1 MKNEKQKLMEV
12 NGKSFYVDETIYDLV
27 LLLNKHYKPTIASC
41 SGHGNQPASIIFDDE
56 TELRIMTYEQAR
68 IVDKFF
74 PNIKDYNKTMNMSE
88 KENCYIDGKYVIYP
102 DGIIYN
108 CEDADEDIPQWVF
121 NFKEFCLKHYKT
133 MKRSKKK

>member
-1 MKNEKQKLMEV
+1 MKNENQKLMKV

-74 PNIKDYNKTMNMSE
+74 PNIKDYNKTCKRE
-88 KENCYIDGKYVIYP
+88 EECCYIDGKYVIYP

-108 CEDADEDIPQWVF
+108 CEEADEDIPQWVF
-121 NFKEFCLKHYKT
+121 NFREFCLKYYKI
-133 MKRSKKK
+133 MKRSEE